1 MVTPVEVGLVV
12 LVLAL
17 LAGAYLLLRAVKPLI
32 VNTFVGLVVLFLAS
46 LVGYG
51 VALDAIVILVV
62 AFGGL
67 PAAILVIVLAQ
78 LGVVF
83 EPAMILPPF

>member
-1 MVTPVEVGLVV
+1 MVTPIEIGLVA

-17 LAGAYLLLRAVKPLI
+17 LVGVFLLFRAVKPLI
-32 VNTFVGLVVLFLAS
+32 INTFVGLVVLFLAN

-51 VALDAIVILVV
+51 VALNAVVILVV

-67 PAAILVIVLAQ
+67 PAAILVIILAQ

-83 EPAMILPPF
+83 EPALFLAPF

>member
-1 MVTPVEVGLVV
+1 MVTPIEIGLVV

-17 LAGAYLLLRAVKPLI
+17 LAGTYLLLRAVKPLI
-32 VNTFVGLVVLFLAS
+32 INTVVGLIVLWLAG
-46 LVGYG
+46 LVGFG
-51 VALDAIVILVV
+51 VSIDVVVILLV

-67 PAAILVIVLAQ
+67 PAAILVIILAQ